1 MAKIQKTK
9 LKKSGKLTDKKVS
22 MSTSGKGATTLKVKN
37 VQPKN
42 YRIGEHIHA
51 LKYRET
57 YQLQKEVNA
66 LIRESRQRLPQ
77 GAKHKANKQITA
89 MKKQFYGS
97 RGLKSGGQLSFK
109 NLTTND
115 VEAYKNFLL
124 AIKEKYESN
133 TYLNPQKYEEFREKM
148 REEFEKNY
156 GDINAST
163 DELVDIFESDVV
175 DDMKRLG
182 IVYTT
187 AFDLFNQY
195 PDITSEDIVGILRQ
209 FLTDVKEENTT
220 SDQFLVY
227 AQNYIELQNM
237 NFTPDSQTLKF
248 YDTVPDE
255 YKDMFVEI
263 LDSFSEDADSMNFSE
278 YVEYYIDKYGR
289 S

>member
-9 LKKSGKLTDKKVS
+9 MKKSGKVTNKSVNMSQS
-22 MSTSGKGATTLKVKN
+22 MSGATKIKVKD
-37 VQPKN
+37 VQPKRN
-42 YRIGEHIHA
+42 RIGEHIHA

-66 LIRESRQRLPQ
+66 MIRESRQRLPE

-109 NLTTND
+109 NLTIDD
-115 VEAYKNFLL
+115 VDAYKNFLL

-133 TYLNPQKYEEFREKM
+133 TYLNPEKYEAFREKM
-148 REEFEKNY
+148 RQQFEETY
-156 GDINAST
+156 SDINAST

-195 PDITSEDIVGILRQ
+195 PDITSEDIVQILRD
-209 FLTDVKEENTT
+209 FLKEVKEENTT
-220 SDQFLVY
+220 SDQFLNY
-227 AQNYIELQNM
+227 AHDYIELKGM
-237 NFTPDSQTLKF
+237 DFEPDSQTMSF
-248 YDTVPDE
+248 YRQVPDE
-255 YKDMFVEI
+255 FKDMFVDI
-263 LDSFSEDADSMNFSE
+263 MQNFAQDSEGMNFNE
-278 YVEYYIDKYGR
+278 YVDYYVNKWG
-289 S
+289 